1 MIEHAG
7 RGLLCDIEGTTTSIT
22 FVYDTLFPYV
32 RRQLRSFLAGHGKD
46 PEVIAA
52 CETIARETG
61 AASLTKFLSTAHFDA
76 ARRGTPLGVD
86 RPLER
91 EVLRRMDA
99 DDKSTGLKQLQGLI
113 WRAGYA
119 SGELRAHV
127 YPDVR
132 PAFAAWNEHGADIRI
147 YSSGSVAAQQLLF
160 AHSEAGSLS
169 EYLRGY
175 YDTRVG
181 PKRSSDSYRRIVT
194 DMAMDAGAVLFFSDT
209 PEELDAAR
217 AAGLATALV
226 QRGEH
231 PPQARSASN
240 TAASSAGARHP
251 TITHFGEVRLN

>member
-7 RGLLCDIEGTTTSIT
+7 RGLLCDIEGTTTSVT

-32 RRQLRSFLAGHGKD
+32 RRQLRAFLAEHGKD

-52 CETIARETG
+52 CETIAREAG
-61 AASLTKFLSTAHFDA
+61 AASLAKFLSAAHFDA
-76 ARRGTPLGVD
+76 ARRGTPLGTD

-119 SGELRAHV
+119 SGELRSHV

-132 PAFAAWNEHGADIRI
+132 PAFAAWTERGADIRI
-147 YSSGSVAAQQLLF
+147 YSSGSVEAQQLLF
-160 AHSEAGSLS
+160 AHSESGALS
-169 EYLRGY
+169 GYIRGY
-175 YDTRVG
+175 YDARVG
-181 PKRSSDSYRRIVT
+181 PKRSSDSYQRIVA
-194 DMAMDAGAVLFFSDT
+194 DMAMPAGSILFFSDT

-217 AAGLATALV
+217 AAGLATVLV
-226 QRGEH
+226 QRGER
-231 PPQARSASN
+231 PA
-240 TAASSAGARHP
+240 SAGAQHP
-251 TITHFGEVRLN
+251 TIAGFGEVRLI